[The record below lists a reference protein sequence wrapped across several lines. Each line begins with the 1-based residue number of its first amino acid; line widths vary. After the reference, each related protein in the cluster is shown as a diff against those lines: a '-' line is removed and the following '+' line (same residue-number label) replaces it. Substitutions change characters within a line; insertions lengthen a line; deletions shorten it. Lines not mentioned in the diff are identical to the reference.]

1 VVEQRYNGRNGRQNE
16 IECGNQVLDV
26 NGLKKTAWN
35 LEGIG

>member
-26 NGLKKTAWN
+26 NGSKKTTRDF
-35 LEGIG
+35 EGVG

>member
-1 VVEQRYNGRNGRQNE
+1 VVEQRYNGRNGRQNG